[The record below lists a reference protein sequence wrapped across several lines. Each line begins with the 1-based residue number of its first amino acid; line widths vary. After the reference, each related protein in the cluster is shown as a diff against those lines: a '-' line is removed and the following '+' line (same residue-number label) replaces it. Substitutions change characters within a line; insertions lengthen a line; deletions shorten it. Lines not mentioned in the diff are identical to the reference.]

1 MNTKKARGRGDSVRL
16 RSLGL
21 PTQKLRPGT
30 ALGREGNAQ
39 HQGQLDRIKNLTK
52 QSDRDNV
59 PIRRPKGLSAGPSKV
74 DTLRAHSIHNKNN
87 QGSKLN
93 IDNGHLDLCLH
104 TKLALGVSDRQL
116 QKLNKGKNV

>member
-21 PTQKLRPGT
+21 QTQKLRPGT
-30 ALGREGNAQ
+30 ALGREGNVQ
-39 HQGQLDRIKNLTK
+39 HQGQLDRIINLTK
-52 QSDRDNV
+52 QSDPDNV
-59 PIRRPKGLSAGPSKV
+59 PIRRSKGMSAGPSKT
-74 DTLRAHSIHNKNN
+74 DTLRAHSIHNKKN

-93 IDNGHLDLCLH
+93 VDNGHLDLCLH

-116 QKLNKGKNV
+116 KKLNKGKNV